1 MPRRL
6 LLRTT
11 LTTPIIDAALL
22 MMPILNAGEML
33 PPMLTTALT
42 LIPAVG
48 MLGLGLTPGMA
59 STLPRR
65 ALLQQAHLKRLSML
79 RWAPA
84 EVEPR

>member
-1 MPRRL
+1 
-6 LLRTT
+6 
-11 LTTPIIDAALL
+11 
-22 MMPILNAGEML
+22 
-33 PPMLTTALT
+33 MLTTALI

-65 ALLQQAHLKRLSML
+65 ALQQQAHLERLSML